1 MKQFKVI
8 RTTKKKIILY
18 LPKDKKE
25 EIYRLPT
32 LKSNSFSVNL
42 IQNYLK
48 SIQHDRILLR
58 SSAIAY
64 LQIPGFII
72 PSTEDKPRF
81 FMKGIPFKYMNVT
94 LTEEELDLAVKLLHL
109 VECF

>member
-18 LPKDKKE
+18 LPKDKE
-25 EIYRLPT
+25 EIYRLPA
-32 LKSNSFSVNL
+32 LKSDSFSVNL

-72 PSTEDKPRF
+72 PSTEDKTRF
-81 FMKGIPFKYMNVT
+81 FVKGIPFKYMNVT

-109 VECF
+109 TKCF